1 MVTGVLNG
9 REYALEEHE
18 VVRTLAHVE
27 PEPVRDHYVV
37 IEGRRFPP
45 KQVLSVVLGLD
56 RADFTTYQA
65 RTILRRLGLI
75 AGRRGEEPAVPPPQ
89 PAAIRLWEAR
99 RPTRPDGSE
108 RGSAEALRP
117 YVGQWVAVV
126 AGEVVAAGASP
137 RDVLRAL
144 ERERVTAESMFRV
157 PLDPA
162 RDVLGG

>member
-9 REYALEEHE
+9 REYALEEQQ

-37 IEGRRFPP
+37 VEGRRFPP
-45 KQVLSVVLGLD
+45 KQVLSLVLGID

-75 AGRRGEEPAVPPPQ
+75 AGRRGEEPVVPPAQ
-89 PAAIRLWEAR
+89 PAAIREAP
-99 RPTRPDGSE
+99 RPTPPG
-108 RGSAEALRP
+108 RGGAEALRP
-117 YVGQWVAVV
+117 YVGQWVAVTG
-126 AGEVVAAGASP
+126 GEVVAAGASP

-144 ERERVTAESMFRV
+144 ERARETAESMFRV